1 MSKMSERHPTFALEP
16 VCDACH
22 CSQAD
27 HASEEQRIEEMMH
40 ECPPAHDGAAISL
53 CSECNDC
60 YVEPTEFRDHAGI
73 AAYHPQ
79 IEQEMFRLRRQE
91 SAIRRIN
98 GAAHIAQQIL
108 GTLPQ
113 AGRLVLHG
121 GDDTHPAFVSI
132 HVPVLG
138 YTLKEGERISFETR
152 AIYEELERRGF
163 DHARSHDFVNL
174 QNGSS
179 QTRYRHPITGYE
191 LEIVLYGE
199 SDPDAHPPF
208 TAAQVNE
215 IRANFW
221 QQLSGTGA
229 SS

>member
-1 MSKMSERHPTFALEP
+1 MSKMSQRNDPAFALEP

-27 HASEEQRIEEMMH
+27 HASEEQRLEEMMH
-40 ECPPAHDGAAISL
+40 ECPPAQDGAAIPL

-60 YVEPTEFRDHAGI
+60 YVSPEEFRDHAGI

-79 IEQEMFRLRRQE
+79 IEQEMFRLRRRE

-98 GAAHIAQQIL
+98 GPCHIAQQIL

-132 HVPVLG
+132 HVPVTTEEQQT
-138 YTLKEGERISFETR
+138 YAQAR
-152 AIYEELERRGF
+152 AVYAELERRGF
-163 DHARSHDFVNL
+163 EHDQGHDFINDHDL
-174 QNGSS
+174 SS
-179 QTRYRHPITGYE
+179 RTRYRHPVTGYE
-191 LEIVLYGE
+191 LELVLYQE
-199 SDPDAHPPF
+199 SSPDAHPPF
-208 TAAQVNE
+208 TADQVNG
-215 IRANFW
+215 IRADFFRK
-221 QQLSGTGA
+221 LSGTGA

>member
-22 CSQAD
+22 CAQAD
-27 HASEEQRIEEMMH
+27 HASEERRIEDAMDEF
-40 ECPPAHDGAAISL
+40 PPEAGAAISM
-53 CSECNDC
+53 CSACDSC
-60 YVEPTEFRDHAGI
+60 YVEPTEFAAHAGI
-73 AAYHPQ
+73 AAWHPQ
-79 IEQEMFRLRRQE
+79 IEQEMFRLRRRE

-121 GDDTHPAFVSI
+121 GDDTHPAFVAI
-132 HVPVLG
+132 HVPVTTDG
-138 YTLKEGERISFETR
+138 QRTYAQAR
-152 AIYEELERRGF
+152 AVYAELERRGF
-163 DHARSHDFVNL
+163 EHDQGHDFINDL
-174 QNGSS
+174 DHSS
-179 QTRYRHPITGYE
+179 RTRHRHPVTGYE
-191 LEIVLYGE
+191 LEIVLYQE
-199 SDPDAHPPF
+199 SPPEAHPPL
-208 TAAQVNE
+208 TPAQVNE
-215 IRANFW
+215 IRADFF

>member
-1 MSKMSERHPTFALEP
+1 MSKIASQHPTFGIEP

-22 CSQAD
+22 CAQSE

-40 ECPPAHDGAAISL
+40 ECPPAQDGAAISL

-121 GDDTHPAFVSI
+121 GDDTHPAFVAI
-132 HVPVLG
+132 HVPVTTDG
-138 YTLKEGERISFETR
+138 QRTYAQAR
-152 AIYEELERRGF
+152 AVYAELERRGF
-163 DHARSHDFVNL
+163 EHDQGHDFINDL
-174 QNGSS
+174 DHSS
-179 QTRYRHPITGYE
+179 RTRHRHPVTGYE
-191 LEIVLYGE
+191 LEIVLYQE
-199 SDPDAHPPF
+199 SPPDAHPPF
-208 TAAQVNE
+208 TAAQGNE
-215 IRANFW
+215 IRADFW